1 MLGWCELLM
10 KKPGYI
16 EKATKYFKE
25 CSGMAEGSR
34 DINTLVGLAR
44 CHIGLKRMD
53 DALNSINQA
62 VVQNPKHMPCLL
74 EKMYILLAIQDWE
87 QAHETSTRVLSSDPN
102 SIQAKAVVILFL
114 LCQEGKY
121 SEVSCFKLILF
132 FFIYFI

>member
-25 CSGMAEGSR
+25 CAGMPEGSR

-53 DALNSINQA
+53 DALDSINQA

-74 EKMYILLAIQDWE
+74 EKMNILLAVQDWE
-87 QAHETSTRVLSSDPN
+87 QAFETSKRVLSSDPN
-102 SIQAKAVVILFL
+102 CLQAKSVVILYL

-121 SEVSCFKLILF
+121 SEVCVVIHLGAL
-132 FFIYFI
+132 